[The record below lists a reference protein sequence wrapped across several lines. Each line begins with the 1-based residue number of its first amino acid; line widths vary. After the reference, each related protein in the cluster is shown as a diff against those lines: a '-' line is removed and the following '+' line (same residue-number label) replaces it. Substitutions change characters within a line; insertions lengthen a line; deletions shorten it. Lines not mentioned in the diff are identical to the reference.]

1 VTEKAEDIIAENP
14 QEDRAAQEAEPVVSF
29 VREASATPTDETPA
43 LREELEKTKSQAAE
57 YLDGWQRAR
66 AELANAR
73 KRFEKERSE
82 VGQFATGSL
91 LRKILPVLDD
101 LDRAMKTVPDD
112 LRQHPWVDGVA
123 LIQRKFQ
130 TVLESEGVKPIEVKP
145 GDPFDP
151 TQHEAMTHEENKER
165 KEGEIIAEVQK
176 GYRFRAEVLRPALVR
191 VAKWISNT

>member
-1 VTEKAEDIIAENP
+1 MTEKTQDTNAENP
-14 QEDRAAQEAEPVVSF
+14 RENGAAQEAEPIVSF
-29 VREASATPTDETPA
+29 VREASATPTDEATA
-43 LREELEKTKSQAAE
+43 QREELEKAKAQAAE

-66 AELANAR
+66 AELSNAR
-73 KRFEKERSE
+73 KRFEKDRSE
-82 VGQFATGSL
+82 AGQFATASL

-101 LDRAMKTVPDD
+101 VDRAIKTVPDD

-151 TQHEAMTHEENKER
+151 TQHEAMTHEESEER

-191 VAKWISNT
+191 VAK

>member
-1 VTEKAEDIIAENP
+1 VTEKAEDINAEIP
-14 QEDRAAQEAEPVVSF
+14 QEDGEAQETEPVVSF
-29 VREASATPTDETPA
+29 VREASATLIDETTA
-43 LREELEKTKSQAAE
+43 LREELEKAKTQAAE

-82 VGQFATGSL
+82 AGQFATGSL

-101 LDRAMKTVPDD
+101 IDRAMKTVPDD
-112 LRQHPWVDGVA
+112 LRMHPWVDGVA

-130 TVLESEGVKPIEVKP
+130 AVLESEGVKPIQVKP

-151 TQHEAMTHEENKER
+151 TQHEAMTHEENEER

-191 VAKWISNT
+191 VAK

>member
-1 VTEKAEDIIAENP
+1 VTEEVKDNIIEEKP
-14 QEDRAAQEAEPVVSF
+14 QVSQSAQEAETAVSL
-29 VREASATPTDETPA
+29 VHEEGESPQDELAA
-43 LREELEKTKSQAAE
+43 LREELEKAKAQAAE

-82 VGQFATGSL
+82 AGQLSNGLL

-101 LDRAMKTVPDD
+101 LDRAIKTVPED
-112 LRQHPWVDGVA
+112 LRQHTWTSGVS

-130 TVLESEGVKPIEVKP
+130 NVLEAEGVKPIQVKP

-151 TQHEAMTHEENKER
+151 MWHEAITHEEHTDY
-165 KEGEIIAEVQK
+165 KEGEIIALVQT
-176 GYRFRAEVLRPALVR
+176 GYKFGGGVLRPALVR
-191 VAKWISNT
+191 VAK

>member
-1 VTEKAEDIIAENP
+1 MTEKAQDIIAENP
-14 QEDRAAQEAEPVVSF
+14 QEDRAAQETEPVVSPA
-29 VREASATPTDETPA
+29 REASATPTDETTA
-43 LREELEKTKSQAAE
+43 LREELEKVRAQAAE

-82 VGQFATGSL
+82 AGQSAAGDL

-130 TVLESEGVKPIEVKP
+130 AAVESEGVKPLEVRP
-145 GDPFDP
+145 GDRFDP
-151 TQHEAMTHEENKER
+151 TQHEAVTHEENAER
-165 KEGEIIAEVQK
+165 KEGEIIAEVQR
-176 GYRFRAEVLRPALVR
+176 GYRFGVQVLRPALVR
-191 VAKWISNT
+191 VAK

>member
-1 VTEKAEDIIAENP
+1 MTEKTEDINAENP
-14 QEDRAAQEAEPVVSF
+14 QENGAAQETEPVVSF
-29 VREASATPTDETPA
+29 VRETSATPTDETTA
-43 LREELEKTKSQAAE
+43 LREELEKAKAQAAE

-82 VGQFATGSL
+82 AGQFAAGSL

-101 LDRAMKTVPDD
+101 VDRALRTVPDD

-176 GYRFRAEVLRPALVR
+176 GYRFGGEVLRPALVR
-191 VAKWISNT
+191 VAK

>member
-1 VTEKAEDIIAENP
+1 MTEKAQDVVAENP
-14 QEDRAAQEAEPVVSF
+14 QEDRAALETEPVVSF
-29 VREASATPTDETPA
+29 VREASATPTDETSA
-43 LREELEKTKSQAAE
+43 LREELEKAKAQAAE

-82 VGQFATGSL
+82 AGQSATGDL

-112 LRQHPWVDGVA
+112 LQQHPWMDGVA

-130 TVLESEGVKPIEVKP
+130 AAVESEGVKPIEVRP
-145 GDPFDP
+145 GDRFDP
-151 TQHEAMTHEENKER
+151 TQHEAVTHEENAER

-176 GYRFRAEVLRPALVR
+176 GYRFGAQVLRPALVR
-191 VAKWISNT
+191 VAK

>member
-1 VTEKAEDIIAENP
+1 MTEKAQDIIAEKP
-14 QEDRAAQEAEPVVSF
+14 QEDRAAQETEPVVSF
-29 VREASATPTDETPA
+29 VREASATPTDETSA
-43 LREELEKTKSQAAE
+43 LREELEKAKAQAAE

-82 VGQFATGSL
+82 AGQSAAGDL

-112 LRQHPWVDGVA
+112 LRQHPWMDGVA

-130 TVLESEGVKPIEVKP
+130 AAVESEGVKPLEVRP
-145 GDPFDP
+145 GDRFDP
-151 TQHEAMTHEENKER
+151 TQHEAVTHEENAER
-165 KEGEIIAEVQK
+165 KEGEIIAEVQR
-176 GYRFRAEVLRPALVR
+176 GYRFGVQVLRPALVR
-191 VAKWISNT
+191 VAK

>member
-1 VTEKAEDIIAENP
+1 MTEKAEDIIAENP
-14 QEDRAAQEAEPVVSF
+14 QEDRAAQETEPVVSF
-29 VREASATPTDETPA
+29 VREASATPTDETTA
-43 LREELEKTKSQAAE
+43 LREELEKVRAQAAE

-82 VGQFATGSL
+82 AGQLATGDL

-130 TVLESEGVKPIEVKP
+130 AALESEGVKPIEVKP
-145 GDPFDP
+145 GDRFDP
-151 TQHEAMTHEENKER
+151 TQHEAVTHEENTER
-165 KEGEIIAEVQK
+165 KEGEIIAEVQR
-176 GYRFRAEVLRPALVR
+176 GYRFGAQVLRPALVR
-191 VAKWISNT
+191 VAK

>member
-1 VTEKAEDIIAENP
+1 MTEKTKDINAEDP
-14 QEDRAAQEAEPVVSF
+14 QEDEAAQETEPVVSF
-29 VREASATPTDETPA
+29 VREASAMPIDGTAA
-43 LREELEKTKSQAAE
+43 LREELEKAKAQAAE

-82 VGQFATGSL
+82 AGQFATGSL

-101 LDRAMKTVPDD
+101 VDRAMKTVPDD
-112 LRQHPWVDGVA
+112 LRQDPWVDGVA

-130 TVLESEGVKPIEVKP
+130 AVLESEGVKPIEVKP

-176 GYRFRAEVLRPALVR
+176 GYRFKAEVLRPALVR
-191 VAKWISNT
+191 VAQ

>member
-1 VTEKAEDIIAENP
+1 VTEKTEDINTENP
-14 QEDRAAQEAEPVVSF
+14 QEDQTAQETEPVVSF

-43 LREELEKTKSQAAE
+43 LREELEKAKAQAAE

-82 VGQFATGSL
+82 AGQFATSSL

-101 LDRAMKTVPDD
+101 VDRAMKTVPDD

-130 TVLESEGVKPIEVKP
+130 AVLESEDVKPIEVKP

-176 GYRFRAEVLRPALVR
+176 GYHFGVEVLRPALVR
-191 VAKWISNT
+191 VAK

>member
-151 TQHEAMTHEENKER
+151 TQHEAMTHEENEER

-176 GYRFRAEVLRPALVR
+176 GYRFGGEVLRPALVR
-191 VAKWISNT
+191 VAK

>member
-1 VTEKAEDIIAENP
+1 MTEKTEDINAENP
-14 QEDRAAQEAEPVVSF
+14 QENGATQETESVVSF
-29 VREASATPTDETPA
+29 VRETSATPTDETTA
-43 LREELEKTKSQAAE
+43 LREELEKAKAQAAE

-82 VGQFATGSL
+82 AGQFAAGSL

-101 LDRAMKTVPDD
+101 VDRALRTVPDD

-176 GYRFRAEVLRPALVR
+176 GYRFGGEILRPALVR
-191 VAKWISNT
+191 VAK